1 MTHDEYLHIAFENAF
16 SGMRN
21 NQGGPFGAVIVSRGN
36 IIGTGYNMVTATND
50 PTAHA
55 EIVAIRRACIHN
67 NSFDLSG
74 AVLYS
79 TCEPCPM
86 CMSAIYWANIQK
98 VYYSLSRD
106 DAAKIGFND
115 KLIYEELAKPV
126 DNRSLKMAQLHLP
139 VADDLFIE
147 WSLKQDK
154 TSY

>member
-1 MTHDEYLHIAFENAF
+1 
-16 SGMRN
+16 MRN
-21 NQGGPFGAVIVSRGN
+21 NQGGPFGAVIVLRGT

-55 EIVAIRRACIHN
+55 EIVAIRKACLHN

-74 AVLYS
+74 SVLYS

-98 VYYSLSRD
+98 VYFCLNRN

-115 KLIYEELAKPV
+115 KFIYDELNKSM
-126 DNRSLKMAQLHLP
+126 DNRSVQMEQLRLP
-139 VADDLFIE
+139 VGEELFTE

>member
-1 MTHDEYLHIAFENAF
+1 MTHDDYLHIAFENAF

-36 IIGTGYNMVTATND
+36 IIATGYNMVTATND

-98 VYYSLSRD
+98 VYFSLSRN

-115 KLIYEELAKPV
+115 KPIYEELAKPM
-126 DNRSLKMAQLHLP
+126 DNRSLKMEQLHLP
-139 VADDLFIE
+139 VADDLFSE